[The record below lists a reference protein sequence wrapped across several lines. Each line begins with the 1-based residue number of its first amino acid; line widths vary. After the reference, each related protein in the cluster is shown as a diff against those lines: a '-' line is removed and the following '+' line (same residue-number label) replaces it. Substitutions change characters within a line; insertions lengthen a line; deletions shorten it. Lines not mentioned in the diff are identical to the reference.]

1 MIFISTYFVGE
12 NLNGHRPSTQIFQN
26 STCCCALIY
35 TMTDRLEG
43 LRRQEAL
50 NSLPDWQLQTDRD
63 AIVRS
68 LSFEDFNSAF
78 SFMAKIALK
87 AEAMNHHPEWSN
99 VYNRLEIVLTSHDV
113 DGLSERDVKLAEFID
128 AALKTFT

>member
-1 MIFISTYFVGE
+1 
-12 NLNGHRPSTQIFQN
+12 
-26 STCCCALIY
+26 
-35 TMTDRLEG
+35 MTDRLEG

-113 DGLSERDVKLAEFID
+113 DGLSERDVKLAKFIE
-128 AALKTFT
+128 AALKTST

>member
-1 MIFISTYFVGE
+1 
-12 NLNGHRPSTQIFQN
+12 
-26 STCCCALIY
+26 
-35 TMTDRLEG
+35 MTDRLEG

-63 AIVRS
+63 AIARS
-68 LSFEDFNSAF
+68 LMFEDFNSAF

-113 DGLSERDVKLAEFID
+113 DGLSERDVKLAKFID

>member
-1 MIFISTYFVGE
+1 
-12 NLNGHRPSTQIFQN
+12 
-26 STCCCALIY
+26 
-35 TMTDRLEG
+35 MTDRLEG

-50 NSLPDWQLQTDRD
+50 YSLPDWQLQNDRD
-63 AIVRS
+63 AIARS
-68 LSFEDFNSAF
+68 LMFEDFNSTF

-113 DGLSERDVKLAEFID
+113 DGLSKRDVKLAKFID
-128 AALKTFT
+128 AAFKTFT

>member
-1 MIFISTYFVGE
+1 
-12 NLNGHRPSTQIFQN
+12 
-26 STCCCALIY
+26 
-35 TMTDRLEG
+35 MTDRLED

-50 NSLPDWQLQTDRD
+50 NNLPDWQLRADRD
-63 AIVRS
+63 AIARS
-68 LSFEDFNSAF
+68 FVFKDFNSAF

-128 AALKTFT
+128 AALKTFA